1 MIPINSETVKNWARM
16 GQRAVYGQVLLDLA
30 EEHPK
35 LIAMSADLGNS
46 SGLDRFK
53 KRFPSRFIN
62 VGIAEQNLI
71 GVASGIANEGF
82 NVFASSFAPFIT
94 MRAAEQ
100 VRMNLGY
107 MQQNVKIVGI
117 GSGLGMGFLG
127 NSHFGLEDV
136 AIIRAIP
143 NIAIIAPSD
152 TTEVVKA
159 LRALAVYNGP
169 AYLRLTGVPG
179 AAIVNEQDYEFEIGK
194 SIQIELGDDI
204 CLVASGSMVAI
215 AIQVAS
221 LLRQKGYSVGV
232 LNMHTIKPLDE
243 LTLQKV
249 FEANKLVV
257 SMEEHSKIG
266 GLGSAIAEFKSVQL
280 GAPPHLTIALEDEF
294 GPTGSYEYLLNHHE
308 LSANQICLNI
318 CKFWELNLDQ
328 MSPKI

>member
-1 MIPINSETVKNWARM
+1 MIPIDPETIKNWARM
-16 GQRAVYGQVLLDLA
+16 GQRAVYGQTLLDLA
-30 EEHPK
+30 EEHPS

-53 KRFPSRFIN
+53 RKYPSRFIN
-62 VGIAEQNLI
+62 VGIAEQNLV

-127 NSHFGLEDV
+127 NSHFGLEDI

-143 NIAIIAPSD
+143 NIAIITPSD

-159 LRALAVYNGP
+159 LRALAVYHGP

-179 AAIVNEQDYEFEIGK
+179 AAIVNDQDYDFEIGK
-194 SIQIELGDDI
+194 SIQIGSGDDI
-204 CLVASGSMVAI
+204 CLVASGSMVVP
-215 AIQVAS
+215 AIQVS
-221 LLRQKGYSVGV
+221 NLLRQKDLSVAV

-243 LTLQKV
+243 LALQKV
-249 FEANKLVV
+249 FKVNKLVV
-257 SMEEHSKIG
+257 SIEEHSIIG

-280 GAPPHLTIALEDEF
+280 NAPPHLRIALKDEF
-294 GPTGSYEYLLNHHE
+294 GPTGSYEYLLNYHE
-308 LSANQICLNI
+308 LSPDEISLKI
-318 CKFWELNLDQ
+318 CKFWELN
-328 MSPKI
+328 MH

>member
-1 MIPINSETVKNWARM
+1 MITIDQEIIKNWARM
-16 GQRAVYGQVLLDLA
+16 GQRAVYGQTLLDLA
-30 EEHPK
+30 EEHPD

-53 KRFPSRFIN
+53 KRFPTRFIN

-94 MRAAEQ
+94 MRAAEH

-127 NSHFGLEDV
+127 NSHFGLEDI

-143 NIAIIAPSD
+143 NIAIITPSD

-159 LRALAVYNGP
+159 LRALAVYTGP

-179 AAIVNEQDYEFEIGK
+179 AAIVNKQDYDFEIGK
-194 SIQIELGDDI
+194 SIEIAAGQDI
-204 CLVASGSMVAI
+204 CLVASGSMVAT
-215 AIQVAS
+215 AIEVAN
-221 LLRQKGYSVGV
+221 LLGVKGLSVGV

-243 LTLQKV
+243 VAMQRV
-249 FEANKLVV
+249 FEVNKLVV
-257 SMEEHSKIG
+257 TIEEHSRIG
-266 GLGSAIAEFKSVQL
+266 GLGSAIAELKSSRL
-280 GAPPHLTIALEDEF
+280 NAPPHLTVALEDEF
-294 GPTGSYEYLLNHHE
+294 GPTGSYEYLLDVHHLNSRE
-308 LSANQICLNI
+308 ITLRISKFWDLNI
-318 CKFWELNLDQ
+318 G
-328 MSPKI
+328 